1 MISQFNIRVYALV
14 EHQNRFLLLKEPFMG
29 KMIHKFPGGGLEF
42 GEGVIDC
49 LKREFKE
56 ELNLE
61 IKKTKHFYTQEDF
74 IETPAHPEKQLL
86 LLYYKV
92 SIQDFSVLNVLDPDI
107 EEIKWISRQELSPDL
122 FYLDVDQ
129 IVVRKLLLQL

>member
-1 MISQFNIRVYALV
+1 MINQFNIRVYALV
-14 EHQNRFLLLKEPFMG
+14 EHQNRFLVLREPFMG

-61 IKKTKHFYTQEDF
+61 INQTEHFYTQEDF
-74 IETPAHPEKQLL
+74 IETPVHPEKQLL

-92 SIQDFSVLNVLDPDI
+92 LIKDFSTLKIQDPNI
-107 EEIKWISRQELSPDL
+107 EEIKWIEHQKLSPDL
-122 FYLDVDQ
+122 FFLDIDK
-129 IVVRKLLLQL
+129 IVVKKLLLQL